1 MGSWRNSAT
10 ASFSASSYS
19 ILEHE
24 LHFQVSENNDVVEKP
39 IKLPSLSKK
48 LVQKSVNFI
57 KNSERDSRPF
67 LLYHS
72 FAHVHT
78 PLDTED
84 TFRGVSQHGRYG
96 DVLAEVGRFTFK
108 DL

>member
-10 ASFSASSYS
+10 ASFSASSCLVFLARGFY
-19 ILEHE
+19 
-24 LHFQVSENNDVVEKP
+24 FQVSENNDVVEKP

-57 KNSERDSRPF
+57 KNGKRDSRPF

-96 DVLAEVGRFTFK
+96 DVLAEV
-108 DL
+108 